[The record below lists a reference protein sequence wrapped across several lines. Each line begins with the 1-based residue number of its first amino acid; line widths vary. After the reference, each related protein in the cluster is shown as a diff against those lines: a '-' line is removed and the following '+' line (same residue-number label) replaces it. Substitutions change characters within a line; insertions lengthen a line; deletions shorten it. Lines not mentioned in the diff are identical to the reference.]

1 MNGDVVV
8 AVVAAVRVVETDCMQ
23 QLVDGSAY
31 IDAAI
36 DVKRDALLAS
46 DTAHV
51 GPAPAGGQQ

>member
-8 AVVAAVRVVETDCMQ
+8 AVVAVVLVIETDCMH

-36 DVKRDALLAS
+36 DVKRQVLLAS
-46 DTAHV
+46 PFAH
-51 GPAPAGGQQ
+51 G